1 MYTGFKMSL
10 GAAAL
15 MCEECE
21 VAGWL
26 CQVLPLS
33 AVEGVRGLGARLR
46 GNQAISRNTG
56 SKLALPT
63 QSNAATGKG
72 TGPGAGKAL

>member
-1 MYTGFKMSL
+1 MSP

-26 CQVLPLS
+26 CQMLPLS
-33 AVEGVRGLGARLR
+33 TLEGVRGFGARLR
-46 GNQAISRNTG
+46 GNRVISRNTK

-63 QSNAATGKG
+63 HSKAARGKG
-72 TGPGAGKAL
+72 TGPGGKHCS